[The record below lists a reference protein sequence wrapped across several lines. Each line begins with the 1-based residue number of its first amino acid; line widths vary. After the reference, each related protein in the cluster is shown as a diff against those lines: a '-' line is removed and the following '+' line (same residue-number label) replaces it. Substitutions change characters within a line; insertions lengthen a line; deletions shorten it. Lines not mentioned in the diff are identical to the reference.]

1 MQFIYPGLVLHQHQ
15 QPIIIMS
22 TEQCAEI
29 TLKTEQVGDFKVTI
43 QEKGES
49 KKLGSLVTIHDIG
62 LNSTSYLDFFNNE
75 HNLQVSCGF
84 SPTALIRWT

>member
-1 MQFIYPGLVLHQHQ
+1 
-15 QPIIIMS
+15 MS
-22 TEQCAEI
+22 MEQCAEI

-43 QEKGES
+43 QEKGDS

-75 HNLQVSCGF
+75 HNLQVCLRLSQDCSAPASEKALP
-84 SPTALIRWT
+84 SPHNST